1 MHGRRSWVG
10 RFPCA
15 KRSAIRQVPES
26 SMTAKGLG
34 KTQPIASNSTA
45 EGRQQNR
52 RVELIVSGE
61 VIGTKIGS
69 TAQPQVR

>member
-1 MHGRRSWVG
+1 
-10 RFPCA
+10 
-15 KRSAIRQVPES
+15 
-26 SMTAKGLG
+26 MTAKGLG

-45 EGRQQNR
+45 EGRQTNR

-69 TAQPQVR
+69 ATQSQDRLPKRNPLG

>member
-1 MHGRRSWVG
+1 
-10 RFPCA
+10 
-15 KRSAIRQVPES
+15 
-26 SMTAKGLG
+26 MTANGLG

-61 VIGTKIGS
+61 VIGTKIS
-69 TAQPQVR
+69 SAPQPQVR